1 MAEKVIGKEPNG
13 SPVARLWEFLRSNN
27 KVTVGFVVVVA
38 FFIIAMIAPLLAN
51 HEPNQQDLANT
62 YRPPFWGR
70 GGNLNNIFGTDSLG
84 RDIYSRVVYGTRA
97 SAYVA
102 VVGASFAG
110 LLGITIGILAGYLKG
125 AVEQITM
132 RIVDMWMSFPPV
144 LFSIALITILGVGI
158 NNVVLAIVVI
168 DWTRF
173 ARVIRSETLGVSVR
187 DHVQIAKTLGFK
199 SLTVIREEIIPNIL
213 PIVVVLF
220 TLEMSI
226 AITVEVLLS
235 FAGVGVNPIM
245 PSWGTMIGDGLNYF
259 REDIWGIAFPMLAL
273 IAVIIGINLLGDG
286 LREKLD
292 PRLQVAGEFSA
303 R

>member
-1 MAEKVIGKEPNG
+1 MAEKVTGKEPNG

-27 KVTVGFVVVVA
+27 KVTVGFVVVAA
-38 FFIIAMIAPLLAN
+38 FFTIAMIAPLLAN

-158 NNVVLAIVVI
+158 NNVVLAIIVI

-173 ARVIRSETLGVSVR
+173 ARVIRSETLGISER

-199 SLTVIREEIIPNIL
+199 SSTVIREEIIPNVL
-213 PIVVVLF
+213 PIIVVLF

-259 REDIWGIAFPMLAL
+259 RQDIWGIAFPMLAL
-273 IAVIIGINLLGDG
+273 IVVIIGINLLGDG

-292 PRLQVAGEFSA
+292 PRLQLVRELSA
-303 R
+303 K

>member
-27 KVTVGFVVVVA
+27 KVTVGFVVVAA

-158 NNVVLAIVVI
+158 NNVVLAIIVI

-173 ARVIRSETLGVSVR
+173 ARVIRSETLGISER

-199 SLTVIREEIIPNIL
+199 SSTVIREEIIPNVL
-213 PIVVVLF
+213 PIIVVLF

-245 PSWGTMIGDGLNYF
+245 PSWGTMIADGLNYF
-259 REDIWGIAFPMLAL
+259 RQDIWGIAFPMLAL
-273 IAVIIGINLLGDG
+273 IVVIIGINLLGDG

-292 PRLQVAGEFSA
+292 PRLQLVRELSA
-303 R
+303 K

>member
-1 MAEKVIGKEPNG
+1 MAEKVTGKEPNG

-27 KVTVGFVVVVA
+27 KVTVGFVVVAA

-51 HEPNQQDLANT
+51 HEPNQQDLTNT

-158 NNVVLAIVVI
+158 NNVVLAIIVI

-173 ARVIRSETLGVSVR
+173 ARVIRSETLGISER

-199 SLTVIREEIIPNIL
+199 SSTVIREEIIPNVL
-213 PIVVVLF
+213 PIIVVLF

-259 REDIWGIAFPMLAL
+259 RQDIWGIAFPMLAL
-273 IAVIIGINLLGDG
+273 IVVIIGINLLGDG

-292 PRLQVAGEFSA
+292 PRLQLVRELSA
-303 R
+303 K

>member
-1 MAEKVIGKEPNG
+1 MAEKVTGKEPNG

-158 NNVVLAIVVI
+158 NNVVLAIIVI

-173 ARVIRSETLGVSVR
+173 ARVIRSETLGISER

-199 SLTVIREEIIPNIL
+199 SSTVIREEIIPNVL
-213 PIVVVLF
+213 PIIVVLF

-245 PSWGTMIGDGLNYF
+245 PSWGTMIADGLNYF
-259 REDIWGIAFPMLAL
+259 RQDIWGIAFPMLAL
-273 IAVIIGINLLGDG
+273 IVVIIGINLLGDG

-292 PRLQVAGEFSA
+292 PRLQLVRELSA
-303 R
+303 K

>member
-1 MAEKVIGKEPNG
+1 MAEKVTGKEPNG

-158 NNVVLAIVVI
+158 NNVVLAIIVI

-173 ARVIRSETLGVSVR
+173 ARVIRSETLGISER

-199 SLTVIREEIIPNIL
+199 SSTVIREEIIPNVL
-213 PIVVVLF
+213 PIIVVLF

-259 REDIWGIAFPMLAL
+259 RQDIWGIAFPMLAL
-273 IAVIIGINLLGDG
+273 IVVIIGINLLGDG

-292 PRLQVAGEFSA
+292 PRLQLVRELSA
-303 R
+303 K

>member
-1 MAEKVIGKEPNG
+1 MAEKVTGKEPNG

-27 KVTVGFVVVVA
+27 KVTVGFVVVAA
-38 FFIIAMIAPLLAN
+38 FFIIAMVAPLLAN
-51 HEPNQQDLANT
+51 HEPNQQNLANT

-158 NNVVLAIVVI
+158 NNVVLAIIVI

-173 ARVIRSETLGVSVR
+173 ARVIRSETLGISER

-199 SLTVIREEIIPNIL
+199 SSTVIREEIIPNVL
-213 PIVVVLF
+213 PIIVVLF

-273 IAVIIGINLLGDG
+273 MAVIIGINLLGDG

-292 PRLQVAGEFSA
+292 PRLQLVRELSA
-303 R
+303 K

>member
-1 MAEKVIGKEPNG
+1 MAEKVTGKEPNG

-27 KVTVGFVVVVA
+27 KVTVGFVVVAA

-158 NNVVLAIVVI
+158 NNVVLAIIVI

-173 ARVIRSETLGVSVR
+173 ARVIRSETLGISER

-199 SLTVIREEIIPNIL
+199 SSTVIREEIIPNVL
-213 PIVVVLF
+213 PIIVVLF

-245 PSWGTMIGDGLNYF
+245 PSWGTMIADGLNYF
-259 REDIWGIAFPMLAL
+259 RQDIWGIAFPMLAL
-273 IAVIIGINLLGDG
+273 IVVIIGINLLGDG

-292 PRLQVAGEFSA
+292 PRLQLVRELSA
-303 R
+303 K

>member
-1 MAEKVIGKEPNG
+1 MAEKVTGKEPNG

-27 KVTVGFVVVVA
+27 KVTVGFVVVAA

-158 NNVVLAIVVI
+158 NNVVLAIIVI

-173 ARVIRSETLGVSVR
+173 ARVIRSETLGISER

-199 SLTVIREEIIPNIL
+199 SSTVIREEIIPNVL
-213 PIVVVLF
+213 PIIVVLF

-259 REDIWGIAFPMLAL
+259 RQDIWGIAFPMLAL
-273 IAVIIGINLLGDG
+273 IVVIIGINLLGDG

-292 PRLQVAGEFSA
+292 PRLQLVRELSA
-303 R
+303 K

>member
-1 MAEKVIGKEPNG
+1 MAEKVTGKEPNG
-13 SPVARLWEFLRSNN
+13 NPVARLWEFLRSNN
-27 KVTVGFVVVVA
+27 KVTVGFVVVAA
-38 FFIIAMIAPLLAN
+38 FFIIAVIAPLLAN

-158 NNVVLAIVVI
+158 NNVVLAIIVI

-173 ARVIRSETLGVSVR
+173 ARVIRSETLGISER

-199 SLTVIREEIIPNIL
+199 SSTVIREEIIPNVL
-213 PIVVVLF
+213 PIIVVLF

-259 REDIWGIAFPMLAL
+259 RQDIWGIAFPMLAL
-273 IAVIIGINLLGDG
+273 IVVIIGINLLGDG

-292 PRLQVAGEFSA
+292 PRLQLVRELSA
-303 R
+303 K